1 MAPPLASDV
10 APPNSLSPGRLCAA
24 FVDALHVSGASI
36 SVFGRDGQQST
47 ICATDSISARG
58 EALQFELGEGP
69 HWDALQSGVP
79 TLSPDI
85 SAAMEHRWPLF
96 AAAAYG
102 IGMSAV
108 FAFPMKMGAASVG
121 VVDLYS
127 ARPRLLDPPQVSLAS
142 SMANRAAA
150 PAARQAM
157 LSADDPTSAEH
168 EMAPAMRREVHQATG
183 MVQAQLDVSATDALA
198 QLRAHAYT
206 NNRPIEDVA
215 RDVVNRRLDFSTF
228 TD

>member
-1 MAPPLASDV
+1 MAPPAATRVVPPDDLA
-10 APPNSLSPGRLCAA
+10 PGRLCAA

-47 ICATDSISARG
+47 VCATDSISARG

-69 HWDALQSGVP
+69 HWDTLNTGVA
-79 TLSPDI
+79 TLAPDI
-85 SAAMEHRWPLF
+85 SVGVDGRWPIF
-96 AAAAYG
+96 APAAFG

-127 ARPRLLDPPQVSLAS
+127 SRPRWLDAHQISLAK
-142 SMANRAAA
+142 SMANRAAG

-157 LSADDPTSAEH
+157 WSAKDPSSPEA
-168 EMAPAMRREVHQATG
+168 EMAPSLRREVHQATG
-183 MVQAQLDVSATDALA
+183 MVQVQLDISATEALA
-198 QLRAHAYT
+198 RLRAYAYT
-206 NNRPIEDVA
+206 TDHHLEDVA
-215 RDVVNRRLDFSTF
+215 REVVGRRLDFSTF
-228 TD
+228 ID

>member
-1 MAPPLASDV
+1 V
-10 APPNSLSPGRLCAA
+10 T
-24 FVDALHVSGASI
+24 GASI
-36 SVFGRDGQQST
+36 SVFGRGGQQST
-47 ICATDSISARG
+47 ICATDSVAARG
-58 EALQFELGEGP
+58 ETLQFELGEGP
-69 HWDALQSGVP
+69 HWDTLSTGVP
-79 TLSPDI
+79 TLAPDI
-85 SAAMEHRWPLF
+85 SLAMEERWPLF
-96 AAAAYG
+96 APAAFR

-127 ARPRLLDPPQVSLAS
+127 ARPRFLDAHQISLAS

-157 LSADDPTSAEH
+157 LSADDPTGAEQ

-183 MVQAQLDVSATDALA
+183 MVQAQLGLSATDALTR
-198 QLRAHAYT
+198 LRAHAYT
-206 NNRPIEDVA
+206 TDRPIEDVA
-215 RDVVNRRLDFSTF
+215 RDVVARRLDFSAL